1 MARNEVAMAYGAL
14 LRSNELGLVEY
25 SYIEK
30 LFSYESIAL
39 QVYGL
44 LMECYQHIN
53 NFNLSETVSKI
64 VRIFLMSEFN
74 NDHDVFRN

>member
-53 NFNLSETVSKI
+53 NFNLVETVSKM
-64 VRIFLMSEFN
+64 VRIFF
-74 NDHDVFRN
+74 

>member
-1 MARNEVAMAYGAL
+1 MARNEVAMAYGGL

-39 QVYGL
+39 QVYRP
-44 LMECYQHIN
+44 LMECYQHMN
-53 NFNLSETVSKI
+53 NFNLSETVSKM
-64 VRIFLMSEFN
+64 VRIFF
-74 NDHDVFRN
+74 